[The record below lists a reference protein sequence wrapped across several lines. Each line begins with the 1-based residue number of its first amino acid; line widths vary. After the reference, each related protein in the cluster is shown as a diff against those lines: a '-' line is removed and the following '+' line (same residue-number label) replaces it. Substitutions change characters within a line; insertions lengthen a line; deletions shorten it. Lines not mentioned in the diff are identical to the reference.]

1 MSVTELAPLVDALP
15 RVEKFQLLQLLVTSL
30 AKEEEMPLLD
40 ATVTYP
46 LWTPYHTPVETV
58 TALAKLLAEDAHVN

>member
-1 MSVTELAPLVDALP
+1 MSVAELAPLVDALP

-30 AKEEEMPLLD
+30 AQEEIPLLD
-40 ATVTYP
+40 PTVTYP
-46 LWTPYHTPVETV
+46 LWTPYDTPVATV